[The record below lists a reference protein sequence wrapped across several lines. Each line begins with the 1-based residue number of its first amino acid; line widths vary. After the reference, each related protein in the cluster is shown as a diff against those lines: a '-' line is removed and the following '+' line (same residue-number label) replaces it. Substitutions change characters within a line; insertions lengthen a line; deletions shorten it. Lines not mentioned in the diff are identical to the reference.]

1 MHAKF
6 FDPRTNPHRSI
17 WLLYL
22 LAHLHSQS
30 LTKHIIKTCNSAGM
44 KGCTAQS
51 IGCRCIRLKPIP
63 NTSLHFFPAPGPK
76 QTGHC
81 IQNKDPDLLSRHRAE
96 KANEKPRKTAKSCK
110 TLPFG
115 TYGKEIKIT
124 CQKVRNTCTQA
135 QIGRTMHQELRFLLL
150 HSGPGK
156 PHHWKLEYG
165 LSILQLQPS
174 QIEQFVQRMSLQ
186 HSVF

>member
-1 MHAKF
+1 M
-6 FDPRTNPHRSI
+6 
-17 WLLYL
+17 Y
-22 LAHLHSQS
+22 
-30 LTKHIIKTCNSAGM
+30 
-44 KGCTAQS
+44 
-51 IGCRCIRLKPIP
+51 PIEAP
-63 NTSLHFFPAPGPK
+63 SPITSLHFFPAPGPE
-76 QTGHC
+76 QTDHC

-96 KANEKPRKTAKSCK
+96 KATEKPRKTAKSCK

-135 QIGRTMHQELRFLLL
+135 QIGRTMHQELRFLVL

-156 PHHWKLEYG
+156 PHHWKLEYD

-174 QIEQFVQRMSLQ
+174 QSESLNIEQFVQRVSLQ
-186 HSVF
+186 HSVFEKYTWWLGMTLYARDSASNEVQKWPYNKSC